1 MKIETAR
8 QLADACREAAKKD
21 SLYVFGCF
29 GAPLSKA
36 NQDRAIAAYAYNRT
50 QSRRAKIRAAKPDT
64 FGFDCS
70 GLIKGLLWGWDADV
84 SQTYGGARYGAN
96 GVPDQN
102 ADTIISCCNHVSE
115 DFSAIHVGEAVWLPG
130 HIGIYIGDGLVVES
144 SPKWTDGVQITACN
158 CKKAGYQTRNWKK
171 HGKLPYVVYEE
182 SCSVVLPVLYRGMTG
197 EAVKALQ
204 RLLLAFGYDIGSK
217 NPIDGSFGPKTEAAV
232 CSFQRENGLDANG
245 LVDTYTWKALLGV

>member
-29 GAPLSKA
+29 GAPLNKA

-50 QSRRAKIRAAKPDT
+50 KSRQAKIRAAKPDA

-70 GLIKGLLWGWDADV
+70 GLLKGLLWGWEGDA
-84 SQTYGGARYGAN
+84 SQTYGGAQYGAN

-102 ADTIISCCNHVSE
+102 AGSIISCCTDVSE
-115 DFSAIHVGEAVWLPG
+115 DFSALQVGEAVWLPG

-144 SPKWTDGVQITACN
+144 SPKWADGVQITACN
-158 CKKAGYQTRNWKK
+158 CEIEGCHTRIWKK
-171 HGKLPYVVYEE
+171 HGKLPYITYEE
-182 SCSVVLPVLYRGMTG
+182 PCSVDLPVLFQGTMG
-197 EAVKALQ
+197 EPVKTLQ
-204 RLLLAFGYDIGSK
+204 RLLVAFGYDIGRRK
-217 NPIDGSFGPKTEAAV
+217 PVDGSFGPKTEAAV
-232 CSFQRENGLDANG
+232 CAFQEKIGVKASGRVEES
-245 LVDTYTWKALLGV
+245 TWKALLGV